1 MSQTLEFLVAQNK
14 GDDLKVVINYI
25 LESELLNIEHLIN
38 HINIQEAKTKLAK
51 EYNTL
56 ILFSRGDYLE
66 YKLDTSKFIDLKE
79 KLLTKL
85 KKLTILK
92 VASKNKVLNFSN
104 LINMLD
110 LKYQFELDQILFE
123 LNISQWIVGKLD
135 HINQVFK
142 VSEIKA
148 RDFIESWSEVELKI
162 KKWLDRVDKADKIL
176 QNQKDKIKS
185 YSSQCDCNIQKRCL
199 ERLV

>member
-38 HINIQEAKTKLAK
+38 HVNIQDAKKKLVK

-56 ILFSRGDYLE
+56 MLFSRGDFLE
-66 YKLDTSKFIDLKE
+66 YIKDTTKFIDLNE

-110 LKYQFELDQILFE
+110 LKSQFELDQILFE
-123 LNISQWIVGKLD
+123 LNISQWITGKMD

-148 RDFIESWSEVELKI
+148 RDFIENWNEVELKI

-176 QNQKDKIKS
+176 QNQKDNIKS
-185 YSSQCDCNIQKRCL
+185 YSAQCDCNIQKRCL
-199 ERLV
+199 EKLA